1 MSVVSNH
8 SGLKGKFIMGLFP
21 SGYVFVWGFIFF
33 LAAQAVQSLLFLF
46 WRAGMF
52 VSKGGGRWAA
62 SELRAEQWHTRKNFQ
77 IHPLNRDGRGVK
89 ISLLPVGQHNL
100 GNTELLLGGHTET
113 FCLSQSPSGISHKP
127 WIHLPSTNKWISPV
141 CLILHRISS

>member
-21 SGYVFVWGFIFF
+21 SGCVFVWGFIFF
-33 LAAQAVQSLLFLF
+33 FRAQAVQSLLFLF

-52 VSKGGGRWAA
+52 VSKDGGRWAA
-62 SELRAEQWHTRKNFQ
+62 FELHAEQWHTRKNFQ